1 VGTIRYKGIIFQIH
15 PKDHAPV
22 HAHVQLDRGEV
33 IVAFEQREV
42 RVVKRLGSVR
52 EADESK
58 VLAAAR
64 EVYDAVVGEWRR
76 MQE

>member
-1 VGTIRYKGIIFQIH
+1 VGTIRRDGIIFQIY
-15 PKDHAPV
+15 PKDHFPI
-22 HAHVQLDRGEV
+22 HAHVQLDRGQV

-42 RVVKRLGSVR
+42 RVIKRLGNVR

-58 VLAAAR
+58 VLAVAR

-76 MQE
+76 MQG